1 MKQILFA
8 PAICLSLAQPIAA
21 ENEELPTEPL
31 FPEGTLS
38 DLLNWFSD
46 DGERLF
52 QDFLTE
58 LGPQFEALRN
68 QVQDWTL
75 YETPEVLE
83 NGDIIIRRK
92 PRIDG
97 EDLAEGTREI

>member
-1 MKQILFA
+1 MKQILLA
-8 PAICLSLAQPIAA
+8 TAICLTLSLPVAA
-21 ENEELPTEPL
+21 ENEDLPTEPL
-31 FPEGTLS
+31 IPDGTLS
-38 DLLNWFSD
+38 DLLNWLSD

-58 LGPQFEALRN
+58 LGPQLEALRE

-92 PRIDG
+92 PRIDD
-97 EDLAEGTREI
+97 EALPEGTREI